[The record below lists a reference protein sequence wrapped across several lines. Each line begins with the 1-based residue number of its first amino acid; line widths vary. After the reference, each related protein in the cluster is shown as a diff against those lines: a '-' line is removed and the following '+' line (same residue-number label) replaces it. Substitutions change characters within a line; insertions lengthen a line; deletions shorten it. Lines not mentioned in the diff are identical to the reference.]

1 VPIWIAGVFVCLS
14 ATLGTVA
21 IVRSISA
28 SYASIPDENASTLGA
43 AASRSG
49 DVHADDPRARGTVA
63 PDTINRRNRAWC
75 AECGVVESIR
85 QIAGSGGAI
94 AANTTAKGYKIT
106 VRFRDGRTTVL
117 DEASLRN
124 WQLGSRVIVIN

>member
-1 VPIWIAGVFVCLS
+1 
-14 ATLGTVA
+14 LGTVA
-21 IVRSISA
+21 IVRSIPA
-28 SYASIPDENASTLGA
+28 SYASIPDEGATSKLGTPA
-43 AASRSG
+43 NRS
-49 DVHADDPRARGTVA
+49 DDARADDPRAPAGVA
-63 PDTINRRNRAWC
+63 RETINRRNRAWC

-106 VRFRDGRTTVL
+106 VRFRDGRMTVL